1 MLKIKLIGG
10 EAIADALSLLLPEID
25 AQLCSCPNCA
35 NPDLAVT
42 VKETEE
48 DILRVT
54 LDGKEA
60 TLTYGGGKSRAFR
73 GFAKLVAA
81 VKAGESLS
89 CEEHP
94 AFRQNGAMVDV
105 SRGNVLSLD
114 GVKFMMRK
122 MALMGQNMY
131 MLYTE
136 DILEIPSRPYFGYMR
151 GRYTIA
157 QIKELDAYA
166 MNLGIELIPCLEFLS
181 HMSAV
186 LQWPATGAYK
196 DTHWTLNVASEET
209 YKFLGE
215 ILDVIAEAFT
225 TKKIHIGLDESDD
238 LGLGAYLH
246 QRGYEPKG
254 EIFFKHLARL
264 GPMLKERGF
273 EPMMWSDMF
282 FHFYG
287 DHLPN
292 FKNFDP
298 RVVLPDD
305 IEEKCHGIRPVFW
318 SYGDMG
324 GETYDKVFEIHK
336 KMPGETMF
344 AGGVWIWSGFAPN
357 YAISKKCT
365 ISALSSAMRC
375 GIKEVMATVWTNGSE
390 GAIMLTLAGMAW
402 FADMDYT
409 GAYDDASVKKCFAD
423 ATGGLD
429 LDDFMLLEALEHPT
443 EDAFCAT
450 RALCYNDPML
460 PLVDAHIPQNADL
473 GAYYGG
479 VAAKIRAVADKQKE
493 FTPEFIRLLRLAE
506 RLEKKADFGVRL
518 KKAYDA
524 KDKDA
529 LSVLLAECDEIKA
542 RIFALAEAHKK
553 AFYAFNKPFGYELH
567 DIRYGG
573 MMARIVSTK
582 ERIAAY
588 LAGEVD
594 RLEELEQERLPYR
607 PDMEEKFGNTF
618 MWIRQRQIASPS
630 LSLPI

>member
-1 MLKIKLIGG
+1 MIKIRLIGG
-10 EAIADALSLLLPEID
+10 EALRASLSVLLPEIG
-25 AQLCSCPNCA
+25 AKLCCPCRT
-35 NPDLAVT
+35 PDLTVT
-42 VKETEE
+42 VTEAEE
-48 DILRVT
+48 DILRVC
-54 LDGKEA
+54 LKDKEA
-60 TLTYGGGKSRAFR
+60 TLTYGGGKARAHR

-81 VKAGESLS
+81 YKAGEDLS
-89 CEEHP
+89 HEEHP
-94 AFRQNGAMVDV
+94 SFRQNGAMVDV
-105 SRGNVLSLD
+105 SRGNVLTVD

-136 DILEIPSRPYFGYMR
+136 DILEIPTRPYFGYMR
-151 GRYTIA
+151 GRYTKTE
-157 QIKELDAYA
+157 IKELDAYA
-166 MNLGIELIPCLEFLS
+166 QNLGIELIPCLEFLS

-196 DTHWTLNVASEET
+196 DTHWTLNVGSEET

-215 ILDVIAEAFT
+215 ILDTIKECFT

-238 LGLGAYLH
+238 LGLGAYLR
-246 QRGYEPKG
+246 QNGYETKG

-264 GPMLKERGF
+264 GPMLAERGF

-287 DHLPN
+287 EKLPN

-298 RVVLPDD
+298 RVVLPND
-305 IEEKCHGIRPVFW
+305 IGEKCHGIRPVFW
-318 SYGDMG
+318 SYIDLG
-324 GETYDKVFEIHK
+324 GENYDKVFSEHK

-365 ISALSSAMRC
+365 ISALSSAIRS

-390 GAIMLTLAGMAW
+390 GEIMLTLAGMAW
-402 FADMDYT
+402 FADIDYN
-409 GAYDDASVKKCFAD
+409 GEYNEERAKKCFAD

-429 LDDFMLLEALEHPT
+429 LDDFMLLEELEHPT
-443 EDAFCAT
+443 EDTFCAT
-450 RALCYNDPML
+450 RALCYNDPMI
-460 PLVDAHIPQNADL
+460 PLVDAHIPS
-473 GAYYGG
+473 GG
-479 VAAKIRAVADKQKE
+479 FTEHYKKTTEKIRAVADKQKE
-493 FTPEFIRLLRLAE
+493 FSPAFRKLLCLSELLAA
-506 RLEKKADFGVRL
+506 KADFGIRL

-524 KDKDA
+524 KDTAA
-529 LSVLLAECDEIKA
+529 LRALADECDTVREKI
-542 RIFALAEAHKK
+542 RALADAHK
-553 AFYAFNKPFGYELH
+553 AAHFSYNKPFGYELH

-573 MMARIVSTK
+573 MMLRFETTK
-582 ERIAAY
+582 ERILAY
-588 LAGEVD
+588 LNGSVD

-607 PDMEEKFGNTF
+607 PGMEENLGNTF